1 MGDVPHPRNALSPDS
16 IEAQLARLLASSQFS
31 GAGRLSAF
39 LKFVV
44 RKTVGGHSDEIKE
57 YTIGTEVFGRPES
70 FDPRLDT
77 IVRVQASN
85 LRRRLVDYYAMG
97 GASDPV
103 VIELPRGS
111 YVPSIHARDLPP
123 EVEEANSPPEVPAS
137 ISARSGIR
145 PVWTGI
151 GIASVI
157 LIGVAIYWAF
167 GRARPDQF
175 TLEAGVAVLPFANL
189 SEDAA
194 DEYFSDGL
202 TEEIIGALSRIDGLR
217 VPGHASSSVFK
228 SRQQDI
234 REIGQKLGVG
244 SVLEGGARISGDR
257 VRVNARLVQVRDG
270 YLLWS
275 QNYEG
280 TLRDLFAVQEDIS
293 RSIVNALRIQ
303 LSGPAARSL
312 VRRQPRNLEAYSLY
326 LKGRFQSHAEA
337 GEWEHDRTVA
347 EYFERAI
354 QTDPSSGLAY
364 AALADWYAS
373 AQAVEL
379 PNEELLARAKELAE
393 KALQLDHSLADAHNA
408 LGKVNMFLWDWRAS
422 EDQFRQ
428 AIDLN
433 PGYSI
438 AHLNYSRML
447 TWKGRFKEAL
457 REAVRARELDPMP
470 SAVTLQ
476 VGLVHYYARR
486 YDQAIEEF
494 RSILDTTPNSVAARH
509 CIGTV
514 YARQGLYAQAIAQF
528 QSVKPL
534 DPGIEAGNLRA
545 LAHTLAIAGRR
556 HEATDV
562 LSRLKE
568 MPSRLQLNASGWFDW
583 NLALVY
589 AGLGDKDQA
598 FAYLNNASEKHCHS
612 LTVLKV
618 EPLVDNLRTDSRYPA
633 LLKKI
638 GLL

>member
-1 MGDVPHPRNALSPDS
+1 MGDGPHSRNALTQDS

-39 LKFVV
+39 LEFVV
-44 RKTVGGHSDEIKE
+44 RKTVGGHSGQIKE

-85 LRRRLVDYYAMG
+85 LRRRLVDYYANG

-123 EVEEANSPPEVPAS
+123 EVEEVYSLPELPAS
-137 ISARSGIR
+137 VSARSGIR
-145 PVWTGI
+145 PVWTGM
-151 GIASVI
+151 GVASVI

-167 GRARPDQF
+167 ARAWSDEY
-175 TLEAGVAVLPFANL
+175 TLQAGVAVLPFANL
-189 SEDAA
+189 SEDPA

-217 VPGHASSSVFK
+217 VPGHASSSAFK

-234 REIGQKLGVG
+234 HDIGQKLGVS
-244 SVLEGGARISGDR
+244 SVLEGGTRISGDR
-257 VRVNARLVQVRDG
+257 VRVNARLVQVKDG

-275 QNYEG
+275 QNYERP
-280 TLRDLFAVQEDIS
+280 LRDLFAVQEDIS

-312 VRRQPRNLEAYSLY
+312 VRPQPRNLEAYSLY

-337 GEWEHDRTVA
+337 GEWEHDRTAA

-354 QTDPSSGLAY
+354 QRDPSSGLAY
-364 AALADWYAS
+364 AALADWYTAGH
-373 AQAVEL
+373 ARDL
-379 PNEELLARAKELAE
+379 PNEESLAKAKELAE

-408 LGKVNMFLWDWRAS
+408 LGNVNMWTWDWRAA
-422 EDQFRQ
+422 EGQFRR
-428 AIDLN
+428 AIELN
-433 PGYSI
+433 SGYSI

-447 TWKGRFKEAL
+447 TFEGRFEEAL
-457 REAVRARELDPMP
+457 REANRARELDPMP
-470 SAVTLQ
+470 PAVTLQ
-476 VGLVHYYARR
+476 VGLIHYYARR
-486 YDQAIEEF
+486 YDRAMEEF
-494 RSILDTTPNSVAARH
+494 RRILEVTPISVAARH
-509 CIGTV
+509 CLGTV
-514 YARQGLYAQAIAQF
+514 YARQGLYPQAIAQF
-528 QSVKPL
+528 QSVNPPDL
-534 DPGIEAGNLRA
+534 AIEAGNLRA
-545 LAHTLAIAGRR
+545 LAHTLALAGRR

-562 LSRLKE
+562 LNRLTE
-568 MPSRLQLNASGWFDW
+568 MSGSFQPAASGWLDW

-598 FAYLNNASEKHCHS
+598 FEHLTNAYERQERA
-612 LTVLKV
+612 LTVIKV
-618 EPLVDNLRTDSRYPA
+618 EPLVDNLRTDSRYAA